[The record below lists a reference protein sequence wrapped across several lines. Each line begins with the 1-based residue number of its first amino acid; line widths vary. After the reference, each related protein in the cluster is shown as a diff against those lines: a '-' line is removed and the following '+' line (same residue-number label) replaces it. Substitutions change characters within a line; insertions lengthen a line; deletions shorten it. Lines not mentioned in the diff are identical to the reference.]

1 MTREETKETNT
12 LKEQIQELENQR
24 HNIDNKI
31 SILRQKYNKSL
42 EIHIGNIY
50 KTYTEDAY
58 IKVVDVNDSSV
69 DILQIDDQAITWD
82 WWSKECVSTLKQLT
96 KLPKDIIDIWKSRGI
111 KLQIKMTTKDAFK
124 QIIKC
129 TCVILVNTWHSI
141 NKAVYKYPWVFI
153 IAITFISTIVSIV
166 NIGKARAER
175 DKSNK
180 TMVEMQQKID
190 TMECIIESRK

>member
-1 MTREETKETNT
+1 MIREKAKETNT
-12 LKEQIQELENQR
+12 LKKQIQELENQR

-31 SILRQKYNKSL
+31 SILQQKYNKSL

-50 KTYTEDAY
+50 KTYTEDVY
-58 IKVVDVNDSSV
+58 IKVLDVHDSSV
-69 DILQIDDQAITWD
+69 EILQIDDQVISWN
-82 WWSKECVSTLKQLT
+82 WWSKECVSPLKQLT

-153 IAITFISTIVSIV
+153 IAITFISAIVSIV

>member
-1 MTREETKETNT
+1 MTREEANT
-12 LKEQIQELENQR
+12 LKEQIQELENQC
-24 HNIDNKI
+24 HNIGNKI
-31 SILRQKYNKSL
+31 SILQQKYNKSL
-42 EIHIGNIY
+42 EIHIGSIY
-50 KTYTEDAY
+50 KTYTENVY
-58 IKVVDVNDSSV
+58 IKVLDVSDFSV
-69 DILQIDDQAITWD
+69 EILRIDDQGITLD
-82 WWSKECVSTLKQLT
+82 WWYKECVSTLKQLT
-96 KLPKDIIDIWKSRGI
+96 ELPKDIIDIWKSRGI

-129 TCVILVNTWHSI
+129 TYVILVNTWHSI

-153 IAITFISTIVSIV
+153 IAIAFISAIVSIV

>member
-1 MTREETKETNT
+1 MTREEAKETNT

-31 SILRQKYNKSL
+31 SILQQKYNKSL

-58 IKVVDVNDSSV
+58 IKVLDVHDSSV
-69 DILQIDDQAITWD
+69 EILQIDDQVISWN
-82 WWSKECVSTLKQLT
+82 WWSKECVSPLKQLIE
-96 KLPKDIIDIWKSRGI
+96 LPKDIIDIWKARGI

-153 IAITFISTIVSIV
+153 IAITFISAIVSIV

>member
-1 MTREETKETNT
+1 M
-12 LKEQIQELENQR
+12 
-24 HNIDNKI
+24 
-31 SILRQKYNKSL
+31 
-42 EIHIGNIY
+42 
-50 KTYTEDAY
+50 A
-58 IKVVDVNDSSV
+58 
-69 DILQIDDQAITWD
+69 
-82 WWSKECVSTLKQLT
+82 
-96 KLPKDIIDIWKSRGI
+96 
-111 KLQIKMTTKDAFK
+111 TKDAFK

-129 TCVILVNTWHSI
+129 ICVILVNTWHSI

-153 IAITFISTIVSIV
+153 IAITFISAIVSIV

>member
-1 MTREETKETNT
+1 MDSSRKFEAK
-12 LKEQIQELENQR
+12 
-24 HNIDNKI
+24 IDNIIFNLKDM
-31 SILRQKYNKSL
+31 
-42 EIHIGNIY
+42 E
-50 KTYTEDAY
+50 
-58 IKVVDVNDSSV
+58 
-69 DILQIDDQAITWD
+69 
-82 WWSKECVSTLKQLT
+82 STL
-96 KLPKDIIDIWKSRGI
+96 
-111 KLQIKMTTKDAFK
+111 TTKDAFK

-129 TCVILVNTWHSI
+129 ICVIIVNTWKSI

-153 IAITFISTIVSIV
+153 IAIAFISTIISIV

>member
-1 MTREETKETNT
+1 
-12 LKEQIQELENQR
+12 
-24 HNIDNKI
+24 
-31 SILRQKYNKSL
+31 
-42 EIHIGNIY
+42 
-50 KTYTEDAY
+50 
-58 IKVVDVNDSSV
+58 
-69 DILQIDDQAITWD
+69 
-82 WWSKECVSTLKQLT
+82 
-96 KLPKDIIDIWKSRGI
+96 
-111 KLQIKMTTKDAFK
+111 MTTKDAFK

-129 TCVILVNTWHSI
+129 TCVILVNTWYSI

-153 IAITFISTIVSIV
+153 IAITFISAIVSIV

>member
-1 MTREETKETNT
+1 MTREKAKETNT

-31 SILRQKYNKSL
+31 SILQQKYNKSL

-50 KTYTEDAY
+50 KTYTEDVY
-58 IKVVDVNDSSV
+58 IKVLDVHDSSV
-69 DILQIDDQAITWD
+69 EILQIDDQVISWN
-82 WWSKECVSTLKQLT
+82 WWSKECVSPLKQLT

-153 IAITFISTIVSIV
+153 IAITFISAIVSIV